1 MPSLFADIA
10 NKSKNIAYLISLG
23 LQQMLYSFF
32 ITIFFSN
39 TYFLFDK
46 QKFKVNTIFYTL
58 IFRIINSSIIIIVLT
73 LINNFVN
80 YFVAFAVYSLLILI
94 GLFVNEKLI

>member
-1 MPSLFADIA
+1 MLLPFANIA

-46 QKFKVNTIFYTL
+46 QNLRQILFFYTL

>member
-1 MPSLFADIA
+1 MPLLFANIA

-46 QKFKVNTIFYTL
+46 QNL
-58 IFRIINSSIIIIVLT
+58 RP
-73 LINNFVN
+73 
-80 YFVAFAVYSLLILI
+80 ILFI
-94 GLFVNEKLI
+94 H

>member
-23 LQQMLYSFF
+23 LKQMLYSFF

-46 QKFKVNTIFYTL
+46 QKI
-58 IFRIINSSIIIIVLT
+58 
-73 LINNFVN
+73 
-80 YFVAFAVYSLLILI
+80 
-94 GLFVNEKLI
+94 